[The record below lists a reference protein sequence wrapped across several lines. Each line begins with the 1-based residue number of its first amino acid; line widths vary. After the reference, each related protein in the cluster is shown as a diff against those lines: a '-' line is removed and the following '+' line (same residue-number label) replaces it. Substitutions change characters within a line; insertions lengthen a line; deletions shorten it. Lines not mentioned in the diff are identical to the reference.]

1 MPDELEEGLEPE
13 EEESQEEE
21 KTPAKGGIPPV
32 VMTAAVIVVAL
43 LAAYFVAGTVL
54 KPMLG
59 GGGGK
64 TEAVKKN
71 DSHSKKDDGHGGH
84 GGGHGEEGEPQSK
97 IFNIEGIVVNPA
109 STGGSRFL
117 TTTIGFEL
125 DSHDSYSTFKE
136 KQVKIRDALISILSS
151 KTVTELA
158 DIETREHIRKQ
169 ILKLVNHICK
179 PAKAEAIYFVDFVL
193 Q

>member
-21 KTPAKGGIPPV
+21 KTDAKGGIPPV

-64 TEAVKKN
+64 TEAVKKS
-71 DSHSKKDDGHGGH
+71 DSHAKKNDGHGGH
-84 GGGHGEEGEPQSK
+84 GGHGEEGEPQSK